1 MGGLVMTT
9 QEVAQAL
16 RVDQS
21 TLVRWRVNNEGPAFV
36 RMGGRVRYRPS
47 AIETW
52 LEGNTIDP
60 QRDVKEVEGK

>member
-47 AIETW
+47 AIEAW
-52 LEGNTIDP
+52 LEGNTINP
-60 QRDVKEVEGK
+60 QRDVKETA